1 MEVILVLVDIK
12 NVVKTSIIKKKSGIG
27 TWIDKPVR

>member
-12 NVVKTSIIKKKSGIG
+12 NVVKTSIIKKKCGIS